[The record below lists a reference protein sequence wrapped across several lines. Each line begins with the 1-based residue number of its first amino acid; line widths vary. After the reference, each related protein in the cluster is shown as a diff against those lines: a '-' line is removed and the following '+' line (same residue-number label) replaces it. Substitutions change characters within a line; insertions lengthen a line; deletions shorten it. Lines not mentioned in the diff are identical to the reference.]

1 MININALKAEWVKK
15 GFKQYDV
22 ASMLG
27 ITQKTLSLKL
37 KKGVLGSDE
46 IAILI
51 DKLDIADPISIFFTH

>member
-51 DKLDIADPISIFFTH
+51 DKLDIADPISIFFTR